1 LTLNDNLKT
10 QNGIALPV
18 ILFFI
23 TIITRIPFTS
33 KLLYH
38 MDSVHFALALE
49 KYNIT
54 VHQPHPPGY
63 FLYVMLGRLLNLFI
77 RDANTVFVSI
87 SVIFSGLAV
96 VAIYHLGKEIY
107 DRKAGLIAA
116 AIAITSPNFWFH
128 GEVALTYI
136 VEAFFSAL
144 VAFFCWKMLKGKHKY
159 IWPSVIALGIAGGI
173 RQNTMVFLL
182 PLWLFSVKGVPL
194 RRIVVSLALLGL
206 VCLLWFVPMVLM
218 TGGWNAYRE
227 ALGELWL
234 FNTGHVSVFEKG
246 WTTFKIFSSSLFK
259 FTIYGIGAGVLI
271 LGLAAYSLIRH
282 GIFKSLD
289 KTKVFFFCLWVLP
302 SVFFYLTI
310 FIHPANP
317 GYVLIF
323 LPALFILI
331 AASVS
336 YMSTELKQV
345 VKKDISALTAAVII
359 IFNAGVFF
367 LSDYPVT
374 CREIRTHDRNLSI
387 MLEGIKTFD
396 PAKAAIFVGPY
407 IFYGYR
413 QIMYYLPR
421 YYVYQVDVR
430 VAPTGEVRKTFW
442 GHNKETFLSKEI
454 ILPDTISIF
463 ILPLIGEDKN
473 RVSGIKKI
481 NIEQLKP
488 VNMYL
493 AYGHT
498 ALINDIYPELS
509 IQIQKNKNN

>member
-1 LTLNDNLKT
+1 
-10 QNGIALPV
+10 
-18 ILFFI
+18 
-23 TIITRIPFTS
+23 
-33 KLLYH
+33 

-77 RDANTVFVSI
+77 KDANTVYVAI
-87 SVIFSGLAV
+87 SVILSGLAV

-107 DRKAGLIAA
+107 DRKVGLIAA

-128 GEVALTYI
+128 GEVALSYI
-136 VEAFFSAL
+136 VEALFSTL
-144 VAFFCWKMLKGKHKY
+144 IAFFCWKMLEGKHKY

-194 RRIVVSLALLGL
+194 GRILASVALLGL
-206 VCLLWFVPMVLM
+206 VCLLWFVPMIRM

-246 WTTFKIFSSSLFK
+246 WSTFKIFSSSLFN
-259 FTIYGIGAGVLI
+259 FTIYGVGAGILV
-271 LGLAAYSLIRH
+271 LGLAAYSLIRYR
-282 GIFKSLD
+282 IFKSLD
-289 KTKVFFFCLWVLP
+289 KTRVFFFSLWVLP

-323 LPALFILI
+323 MPALFILI
-331 AASVS
+331 AASIG
-336 YMSTELKQV
+336 YMSADLRQV
-345 VKKDISALTAAVII
+345 VKKDVSALMAAVII
-359 IFNAGVFF
+359 IFNACVFF
-367 LSDYPVT
+367 LSNYPVT
-374 CREIRTHDRNLSI
+374 YSEIRTHDRNLSI

-396 PAKAAIFVGPY
+396 PARTAIFVGPY

-413 QIMYYLPR
+413 QIMYYLPEYR
-421 YYVYQVDVR
+421 VYQVDTR

-454 ILPDTISIF
+454 ILPETISTF
-463 ILPLIGEDKN
+463 ILPLIAEDKN
-473 RVSGIKKI
+473 KVSGIKNI

-488 VNMYL
+488 INLYL
-493 AYGHT
+493 AYGHIL
-498 ALINDIYPELS
+498 LINDIYPELS